1 MDRARRTRFI
11 PRSLACVA
19 ILMAATLAQAVD
31 PAPGS
36 FPSRDTY
43 AHPEALVDVE
53 WLATRLN
60 DPNVRI
66 VDARMPFER
75 ALYDA
80 AHIPG
85 AVFGNVF
92 ALPLAP
98 PEAFA
103 AAMGAL
109 GIGSDTTVIVY
120 ETGTGEWCARL
131 WWALRYHGHE
141 DVRLLDGGMRQ
152 WVMAGGALS
161 SEAPAVYPAVFTPE
175 VQAHW
180 WAAIDEVRAAI
191 DDPDVTLVDAI
202 HSPSYTGDMNYFGR
216 AGHIP
221 SAVNLPTV
229 NLTDTG
235 MQTVLPPTDL
245 SRVLQRAG
253 LDPSKRH
260 ITYCGAGL
268 VGAFGAF
275 VLHLMGFD
283 DVALYLGG
291 LMEWVADPSNP
302 MATVP

>member
-1 MDRARRTRFI
+1 MATAL
-11 PRSLACVA
+11 LALTLLA
-19 ILMAATLAQAVD
+19 LATTVQAVD
-31 PAPGS
+31 PTTGS
-36 FPSRDTY
+36 FPTRDTY

-53 WLATRLN
+53 WLAAHLD

-85 AVFGNVF
+85 AVFANVF

-98 PEAFA
+98 PDAFA
-103 AAMGAL
+103 ATIGAL
-109 GIGSDTTVIVY
+109 GIGNDTTVIVV
-120 ETGTGEWCARL
+120 EAGTGEWCARL

-141 DVRLLDGGMRQ
+141 DVRILNGGMRQ

-161 SEAPAVYPAVFTPE
+161 SEAPVVSPAVFVPD